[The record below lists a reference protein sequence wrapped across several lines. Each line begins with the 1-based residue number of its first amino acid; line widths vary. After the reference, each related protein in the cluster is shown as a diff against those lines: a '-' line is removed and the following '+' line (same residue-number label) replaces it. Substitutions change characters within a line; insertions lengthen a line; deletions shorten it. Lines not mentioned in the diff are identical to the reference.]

1 MAGRYRQSQYHH
13 IVETLKNLPEEDRI
27 ILGLYFYEGLTAD
40 QIDVILNH
48 KNKTSSAIQHGK
60 KSIFRH
66 ISKPF

>member
-1 MAGRYRQSQYHH
+1 MAGRYRQSQNHQ

-40 QIDVILNH
+40 QIDTIMNH
-48 KNKTSSAIQHGK
+48 KNKTSSATSHGK
-60 KSIFRH
+60 KSIFRY